1 MSPSSGNPRRAA
13 ARPASARDAES
24 GAAIHAVVFDLDGTL
39 IDSAG
44 ELRAALNRALGA
56 LGRRPLSHR
65 EVTAMIGDGIVRL
78 TERAL
83 AATGAPLAGQAL
95 DRAVGT
101 VRDAYAGMPPSALY
115 GGARETLADLAARG
129 IALAL
134 CTNKPIDATR
144 QILDQLGLAAL
155 FQAVAGGD
163 SYPTKKPDPMPVRG
177 LLAQLGV
184 APTAAA
190 MVGDSSNDILAG
202 RAAGL
207 TTVAVS
213 YGYSLAAPHEL
224 GADMVI
230 DRLTDV
236 MTVLRARLPQ
246 P

>member
-1 MSPSSGNPRRAA
+1 MPPSSGNPHAAA

-24 GAAIHAVVFDLDGTL
+24 GAPIRAVVFDLDGTL

-56 LGRRPLSHR
+56 LGRRPLSRR

-83 AATGAPLAGQAL
+83 AATGAPLADQAL
-95 DRAVGT
+95 DHAVAM
-101 VRDAYAGMPPSALY
+101 VRDAYAETPPSALY
-115 GGARETLADLAARG
+115 AGARETLADLAGRG

-134 CTNKPIDATR
+134 CTNKPIDVTR

-163 SYPTKKPDPMPVRG
+163 SYATKKPDPMPVRG

-184 APTAAA
+184 TPAAAA

-202 RAAGL
+202 RGAGL
-207 TTVAVS
+207 ATVAVT
-213 YGYSLAAPHEL
+213 YGYSLIPPHEL
-224 GADMVI
+224 GADMVV
-230 DRLTDV
+230 DRLADV
-236 MTVLRARLPQ
+236 TMVLRARLPR

>member
-1 MSPSSGNPRRAA
+1 MSPSSRNPRQTAV
-13 ARPASARDAES
+13 RPARDTEP

-39 IDSAG
+39 IDSAS
-44 ELRAALNRALGA
+44 ELRTALNRALGA

-83 AATGAPLAGQAL
+83 AATGAPLADQAL
-95 DRAVGT
+95 DRAVGS
-101 VRDAYAGMPPSALY
+101 VRDAYAEMPPSALY
-115 GGARETLADLAARG
+115 GGARETLADLADRG
-129 IALAL
+129 LALAL

-144 QILDQLGLAAL
+144 QILDQLGLAEL

-163 SYPTKKPDPMPVRG
+163 SYPTKKPDPMPIRG

-184 APTAAA
+184 APTRAV
-190 MVGDSSNDILAG
+190 MVGDSSNDIHAG

-207 TTVAVS
+207 TTVAVT
-213 YGYSLAAPHEL
+213 YGYSLIPPHEL
-224 GADMVI
+224 GADMVV
-230 DRLTDV
+230 DRLADV
-236 MTVLRARLPQ
+236 MTVLRARLPR